1 MAMRYLCSNSNIT
14 KRLDVSIEMSSK
26 IYAQTYFNVLPNTKW
41 ISSKFPAHFPPLH
54 VKSGNLIVLQDRL
67 SWIVIIK

>member
-1 MAMRYLCSNSNIT
+1 MRYLCSNSNIT

-26 IYAQTYFNVLPNTKW
+26 TYAQTYCNVLPNTKL
-41 ISSKFPAHFPPLH
+41 ISSKFPLH
-54 VKSGNLIVLQDRL
+54 VKSGNPIVLQDRL

>member
-41 ISSKFPAHFPPLH
+41 ISSKFPAHFPPLR
-54 VKSGNLIVLQDRL
+54 LLVLQDRL